1 MRKKLIIF
9 PFGGN
14 GREAAAQVI
23 GSAALSKEW
32 ELVGFVDDDP
42 ATHGKEACGVP
53 VLGNTKILKEYPK
66 AKILAV
72 PGNPRNYLKRRHII
86 EGLDLRPDRFAR
98 VLAPSAVI
106 SPDAKIGY
114 NTLLMANVAVGC
126 GATIGSHCIILPN
139 TTIGHDSVIEDYCC
153 IGANVA
159 VSGSVTIRSGG
170 YIGSGSAVR
179 ERVTIQERSLVGIG
193 SNVISDIEKEVIVA
207 GNPAKLLN
215 R

>member
-14 GREAAAQVI
+14 GREAAAQVT
-23 GSAALSKEW
+23 GSATLKEEW

-42 ATHGKEACGVP
+42 TVHGREVCGVP
-53 VLGNTKILKEYPK
+53 VLGNTKILKEYPE

-72 PGNPRNYLKRRHII
+72 PGNAGDYLKRRHII
-86 EGLDLRPDRFAR
+86 EGLDLKKNRFAKIFS
-98 VLAPSAVI
+98 PSAVM

-114 NTLLMANVAVGC
+114 NTLLLANVVVGC
-126 GATIGSHCIILPN
+126 GASIGNHCIILPN
-139 TTIGHDSVIEDYCC
+139 TTVGHDSVIEDFCC

-159 VSGSVTIRSGG
+159 VSGHVTIRSGC
-170 YIGSGSAVR
+170 YIGSGSAIR
-179 ERVTIQERSLVGIG
+179 ERVTVQERSLVGLG
-193 SNVISDIEKEVIVA
+193 SNVVSDIEKDVIVA

>member
-14 GREAAAQVI
+14 GREAAAQI
-23 GSAALSKEW
+23 TSSAALKEEW

-42 ATHGKEACGVP
+42 AARGKEACGVT
-53 VLGNTKILKEYPK
+53 VLGNTNILKEYPE

-72 PGNPRNYLKRRHII
+72 PGNPGNYLKRRDVI
-86 EGLDLRPDRFAR
+86 EGLDLKKDRFAR

-114 NTLLMANVAVGC
+114 NTLLLANVVVGC
-126 GATIGSHCIILPN
+126 GATIGNHCIILPN
-139 TTIGHDSVIEDYCC
+139 TTLGHDSVIEDYCC

-159 VSGSVTIRSGG
+159 VSGYVTIRSGC
-170 YIGSGSAVR
+170 YIGSGSAIR
-179 ERVTIQERSLVGIG
+179 ERVTIRERALVGIG

-207 GNPAKLLN
+207 GNPAKLL
-215 R
+215 RH